1 MKRLGFIICL
11 LLCLYGK
18 PAAQEYAGITGM
30 VHVPT
35 AEMAS
40 AGEARIGAY
49 FLNWHSLPEQIGKRE
64 YNTFNHF
71 LALTPF
77 SWLELS
83 YVCTLLKRDKDAD
96 FNMKDRSFSAKV
108 RPLKEGKWWPSV
120 AIGMQDIGHTPTNS
134 KLGVDG
140 AYFQNIFLA
149 LTKHLRWKRHE
160 LGIHLA
166 YRYYT
171 SDYNAKWRGIAGG
184 VSYRPAFAR
193 NLRAMVEYTGSD
205 VNIGVDCQLWR
216 HLFLQASLLDGKHF
230 SGGVSFKI
238 NLLGGNRQWR
248 EHLPQ

>member
-1 MKRLGFIICL
+1 MMQARSYLMKSSKEGD
-11 LLCLYGK
+11 Y
-18 PAAQEYAGITGM
+18 
-30 VHVPT
+30 
-35 AEMAS
+35 
-40 AGEARIGAY
+40 
-49 FLNWHSLPEQIGKRE
+49 
-64 YNTFNHF
+64 
-71 LALTPF
+71 
-77 SWLELS
+77 
-83 YVCTLLKRDKDAD
+83 D
-96 FNMKDRSFSAKV
+96 MKDRTFNAKV

-134 KLGVDG
+134 ELGVDG

-184 VSYRPAFAR
+184 VSYRPAFAK

-205 VNIGVDCQLWR
+205 VNISVDCQLWR

>member
-96 FNMKDRSFSAKV
+96 FNMKDR
-108 RPLKEGKWWPSV
+108 WPSV

-134 KLGVDG
+134 ELGVDG

-216 HLFLQASLLDGKHF
+216 HLFLQVSLLDGKHF